1 MRSVLDMEAPEAID
15 TVQKSA
21 TAARV
26 LSYVRENRTE
36 MLAIVILAHLLGL
49 SDRLVGHLSGVCF

>member
-1 MRSVLDMEAPEAID
+1 MEAPEAID

-36 MLAIVILAHLLGL
+36 MLAIVILAHLLGI
-49 SDRLVGHLSGVCF
+49 SDRLVGHLTGVCF